1 LRCGND
7 DNDSGNTKNV
17 LAKVRKFDALIV
29 GSGAAGSAVAWRLA
43 SRGLSVAVVEQGDW
57 FTGADLSSEGWELH
71 GHRSLSPVPSV
82 RNGPLDFRVDSS
94 DSDIEVSN
102 FQGVGGSTN
111 IYSGHFPRF
120 RPEDF
125 SRKTTLGL
133 AADWPFP
140 YTDLLP
146 YYEINEIRMKVS
158 GRIGDS
164 HFPEIKSLG
173 PEVPVGESGNRLYS
187 AFREKGW
194 HCWVS
199 YGAFDTQT
207 HSKTRC
213 TNLGPCNLGCP
224 TDSKMTAVNGY
235 LSDAIEMGVS
245 VFPKSAVSEVE
256 IQGGVAK
263 IVSIRRPDGSEFSLK
278 ADVFV
283 LAAGSLGTPKVLLT
297 SHSFQKQGLAN
308 SSGLL
313 GQNLM
318 VHPLGFAEGGFE
330 NLVDSNNGPRGS
342 WMYSLEFGD
351 FVSPDQPGFMLQML
365 RGSDLVN
372 LGRRVFRSSRNKEE
386 FNLDGALAG
395 VDSTIGIAVVV
406 EDLPVSSNR
415 VVLDSKV
422 KDNFGLPGLK
432 VSYKVTEASK
442 SAIGRGLN
450 ASRQIFSQM
459 GAKYT
464 VGMGPVRGA
473 GWHPSGTARMGEDP
487 SKSVTNHLG
496 VTHDVPNIVI
506 ADASLFPTGS
516 CLNPTNTIQALALR
530 VADGILNDN

>member
-1 LRCGND
+1 
-7 DNDSGNTKNV
+7 
-17 LAKVRKFDALIV
+17 
-29 GSGAAGSAVAWRLA
+29 
-43 SRGLSVAVVEQGDW
+43 
-57 FTGADLSSEGWELH
+57 
-71 GHRSLSPVPSV
+71 
-82 RNGPLDFRVDSS
+82 
-94 DSDIEVSN
+94 
-102 FQGVGGSTN
+102 
-111 IYSGHFPRF
+111 
-120 RPEDF
+120 
-125 SRKTTLGL
+125 
-133 AADWPFP
+133 
-140 YTDLLP
+140 
-146 YYEINEIRMKVS
+146 
-158 GRIGDS
+158 
-164 HFPEIKSLG
+164 
-173 PEVPVGESGNRLYS
+173 
-187 AFREKGW
+187 
-194 HCWVS
+194 
-199 YGAFDTQT
+199 
-207 HSKTRC
+207 
-213 TNLGPCNLGCP
+213 
-224 TDSKMTAVNGY
+224 
-235 LSDAIEMGVS
+235 
-245 VFPKSAVSEVE
+245 
-256 IQGGVAK
+256 
-263 IVSIRRPDGSEFSLK
+263 
-278 ADVFV
+278 
-283 LAAGSLGTPKVLLT
+283 
-297 SHSFQKQGLAN
+297 
-308 SSGLL
+308 
-313 GQNLM
+313 M